1 MRVDLLSLSFYLSTL
16 PTPHSSLLAPHACL
30 SIANNR
36 IKLAYVDHGEQ
47 GTPLDFFTSFI
58 SVYIYNTLQYTYI
71 LTYILKEEKRRED
84 EDEDEE

>member
-16 PTPHSSLLAPHACL
+16 PTPHSSLLTPHFCL

-58 SVYIYNTLQYTYI
+58 SVYIYDTLQYTY
-71 LTYILKEEKRRED
+71 LHTYILKEEKRR
-84 EDEDEE
+84 